1 MCCCVCIRHIACGVC
16 SFAAVRFACVKLV
29 PWFVGE
35 MGMCGGVLYAEQGV
49 ERRVYFPNPQAQLPV
64 RCKGSAVQEV
74 AWGRRKAQAG
84 VLPQGGWARL
94 DSVKAGVW
102 QRYHPRPV
110 KITVQGFMEKDV
122 AGVSHWFA
130 VPVGQYI
137 QGLLA
142 YDGAQA
148 RVYVVTVEAT
158 EGAVHRRWPR
168 VLAASHGQ

>member
-1 MCCCVCIRHIACGVC
+1 MCCCASRCYLACGVC
-16 SFAAVRFACVKLV
+16 IFAAICFVCVKLA

-64 RCKGSAVQEV
+64 RCKGAAVQEV
-74 AWGRRKAQAG
+74 TWGRRKEQAG

-94 DSVKAGVW
+94 DSVKAGAW

-110 KITVQGFMEKDV
+110 KIIVQGFMEKDL

-130 VPVGQYI
+130 VLSGQYI

-142 YDGAQA
+142 YDGSLA
-148 RVYVVTVEAT
+148 RVYVVTVKAKD
-158 EGAVHRRWPR
+158 GAVHSRWPR
-168 VLAASHGQ
+168 LLTVSHGQ